1 MINYFPKTKNTI
13 QPPIGATHVMPD
25 GTTMLNSDMTGA
37 MSEIPQDVEMTKMQ
51 ERLPEGFI
59 IEEREGNDL
68 SNLPEGFKLE
78 DSTDSVEDI
87 GAFRGFL
94 EGSNVR
100 AAKILGAP
108 ADISNY
114 MIDIGRD
121 ALGLSELGEPFFG
134 GPSGGSGTIEEAFQS
149 AGITTGIP
157 FDDLSENAKLGYVA
171 GDTAMSTIPF
181 AAAPFLAA
189 SRVGL
194 SSPAL
199 SLGTPTGPVQTIVNT
214 AASNPAAFAI
224 TEAGS
229 TTGAS
234 QGAAIAE
241 ALAPSNP
248 LARVSGEIAGGLL
261 NPVGLIGRF
270 IGTTSRGAI
279 DFVKGQFRSGR
290 EAKAA
295 KILQES
301 LVEAGENPEAV
312 IRALEAPSTLKLTSG
327 QKTGSPTMLAFES
340 RLASQNSKFSGVPK
354 ERADEAFSDM
364 RKQIDNILSSG
375 QPESFQLAVK
385 AREQYFSDLINQ
397 RISAAQIQAA
407 NAVSKISRGGSVK
420 GASLDA
426 RSAVSGALKEA
437 RGVESSLWEKIPKN
451 INVTSMNGLSSSYAK
466 IKDRL
471 LAEEVIPFDQ
481 SINSI
486 LSSGGTTG
494 DFIRLRSRLMA
505 KARTLR
511 ASRDFDSA
519 DIHDTL
525 AQGALDDLDKM
536 DIPVA
541 QEARDFSR
549 MLHDQFSRSFAKS
562 ASATDATGATRTPPE
577 ILLER
582 AFGAGGTKGEVQ
594 FKDLQR
600 AADFGDRAAA
610 LRHSLADETPP
621 IGSMFG
627 ADVANAQERFLS
639 KLAQEAAPGGVIN
652 PTKLNRFIEKNKDV
666 LSRFPELKADISNA
680 ADAQRSLAQTELLGR
695 QASQAVAKRA
705 VFSKIANLENPIAS
719 VNKVLSGPRPFEQ
732 YGQLSRLAKS
742 GGRSALDGLRTST
755 LSALINRSRGAQ
767 GVDFNKLSDALSQ
780 PIGGNGQ
787 NILNTMIEGGII
799 SRTQSSAFKDIIEQ
813 ANQLTLALS
822 RGRSLDEIQS
832 PDALFDLVVRI
843 AGAKVGAAGAA
854 GTTGASIVA
863 AGAGSR
869 FARNIFQKVPAS
881 KVGDVL
887 IEAADNPKFA
897 AALLRRAPT
906 LKAKKALNRQINGF
920 LWQAGLIS
928 KEQKDQ
934 EP

>member
-13 QPPIGATHVMPD
+13 QPPI
-25 GTTMLNSDMTGA
+25 
-37 MSEIPQDVEMTKMQ
+37 EVEMTKMQ

-171 GDTAMSTIPF
+171 GDTTMSTVPF

-199 SLGTPTGPVQTIVNT
+199 ALGTPTGPVQTIVNT

-229 TTGAS
+229 TMGAG
-234 QGAAIAE
+234 QGAA
-241 ALAPSNP
+241 

-261 NPVGLIGRF
+261 NPVGLIGR
-270 IGTTSRGAI
+270 IVGTASRGAT

-680 ADAQRSLAQTELLGR
+680 ADAQRSLAQTELSGR
-695 QASQAVAKRA
+695 RAFQVVAKRA
-705 VFSKIANLENPIAS
+705 AFSKIANLENPIAS

-787 NILNTMIEGGII
+787 NILNTMIENGII